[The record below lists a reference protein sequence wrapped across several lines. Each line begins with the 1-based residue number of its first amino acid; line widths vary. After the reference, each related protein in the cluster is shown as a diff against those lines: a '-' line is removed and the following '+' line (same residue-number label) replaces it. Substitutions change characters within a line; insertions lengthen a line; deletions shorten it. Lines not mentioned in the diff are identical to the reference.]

1 MLYLSTITPAF
12 RPWAGTRAGGKR
24 GSVPSNLGRAIAR
37 ATCGRGSV
45 AHSCKDYTTCEQIKW
60 GGSLPLSSVDPRC
73 GKGTSLLHVL
83 RLSFSEKLFS
93 PTFLMTHGPCLPYSI
108 VLLSSVNLV
117 PFLRRLLAVHPT
129 PFPNINP
136 PPPSPWPLLCT
147 YINNHLLQDRGNK
160 H

>member
-60 GGSLPLSSVDPRC
+60 GGSLPLSSVEPRC

-93 PTFLMTHGPCLPYSI
+93 PTFLMAHAY
-108 VLLSSVNLV
+108 
-117 PFLRRLLAVHPT
+117 PT
-129 PFPNINP
+129 PSFSFHPFTSSHSSSSSSRSIRQPFPGPYYVNTLIICYKIAAT
-136 PPPSPWPLLCT
+136 ST
-147 YINNHLLQDRGNK
+147 E
-160 H
+160 